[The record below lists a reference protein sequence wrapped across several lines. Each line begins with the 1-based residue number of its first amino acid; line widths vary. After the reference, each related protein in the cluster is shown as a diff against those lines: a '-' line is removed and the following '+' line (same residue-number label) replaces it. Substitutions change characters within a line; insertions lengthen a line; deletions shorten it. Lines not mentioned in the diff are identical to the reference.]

1 MGIFSRFRSDDEPGA
16 EPGAVS
22 QPDGDGP
29 VTLGDRIEP
38 GGEGSPDTNQAKAE
52 PMPPGGADPLAAP
65 ELSSMNVGAGDPQAP
80 RHDAVPASAPG
91 AHGDPSAPPPARRD
105 LSGPGST
112 PDEQR
117 PEIDTETSTGR
128 SGGPIRPE
136 QRTTGTSHRAPG
148 LQGSTPDGEEI
159 EMDAAAGAAQA
170 EASLAGTTEAKGD
183 AASVPA
189 VGDGAAPGTSEQQ
202 PRVQG
207 TILPPA

>member
-16 EPGAVS
+16 VS
-22 QPDGDGP
+22 QPEGDGP
-29 VTLGDRIEP
+29 VTLGDRVEP
-38 GGEGSPDTNQAKAE
+38 GGQGSPDTNQAKAE
-52 PMPPGGADPLAAP
+52 PMPPSGSDPLGAP
-65 ELSSMNVGAGDPQAP
+65 DLSSMNVGAGDPQAP
-80 RHDAVPASAPG
+80 RHPAVPGSAPG
-91 AHGDPSAPPPARRD
+91 AGGGVSAPPPARRD

-117 PEIDTETSTGR
+117 PEIDTETSTGG

-148 LQGSTPDGEEI
+148 LQGSAPEGEEFAT
-159 EMDAAAGAAQA
+159 DADAGAAQT
-170 EASLAGTTEAKGD
+170 EASLAGTTESKGD
-183 AASVPA
+183 PASVPA

-202 PRVQG
+202 PPVSG